1 MIPQINLGQP
11 RHGPQAW
18 RFRPAAALATA
29 LALALALPGCAGAP
43 AQPLSVADQAAGL
56 AGYRVGAGDK
66 LRITVFNEPTLT
78 GEYNV
83 TSTGA
88 VAFPLIGMVQAGNR
102 TIEDVTHE
110 ITGRLS
116 GAYVNDPRV
125 SVEVLNYRPFYILG
139 EVNKPGEYP
148 YASGLTVDQAIAK
161 AGGFTYRANEK
172 TAFLRRQTSGG
183 ERSIL
188 LRGGTPVAVLP
199 GDTIRVGERYF

>member
-1 MIPQINLGQP
+1 VIPQTEPAP
-11 RHGPQAW
+11 RRSLPA
-18 RFRPAAALATA
+18 RRRPISALVAM
-29 LALALALPGCAGAP
+29 LCLSVALPGCAGST
-43 AQPLSVADQAAGL
+43 AQPLSMSDQAAGL

-83 TSTGA
+83 ASNGA
-88 VAFPLIGMVQAGNR
+88 VAFPLIGVVRAGNR
-102 TIEDVTHE
+102 SIDDVTHE

-148 YASGLTVDQAIAK
+148 YASGMTVEQAIAK

-172 TAFLRRQTSGG
+172 AAFLRRQTATG
-183 ERSIL
+183 ESSVL
-188 LRGGTPVAVLP
+188 LRGAAPVAVLP